1 MPDSGGG
8 DTAELRVARATPGDA
23 AAIQSVRIDAW
34 RTAYRDVLPAAF
46 LASLDAE
53 QGIQAL
59 SDHLNRQSEKY
70 FALVCRFDGELSGF
84 AMLGAPRFEAE
95 DGVVELRALNVRPS
109 HWRRGG
115 ASALI
120 DSAVQE
126 SRGMAYQRM
135 ELWVIEQNPRARS
148 VYERR
153 GFTCSDLR
161 RTTTALT
168 GHPLTEIHYFREL

>member
-46 LASLDAE
+46 LASLDAQ

-70 FALVCRFDGELSGF
+70 FALVCRFSQAGT
-84 AMLGAPRFEAE
+84 PE
-95 DGVVELRALNVRPS
+95 DPPVPQLPWLTLY
-109 HWRRGG
+109 RR
-115 ASALI
+115 
-120 DSAVQE
+120 
-126 SRGMAYQRM
+126 R
-135 ELWVIEQNPRARS
+135 
-148 VYERR
+148 
-153 GFTCSDLR
+153 
-161 RTTTALT
+161 
-168 GHPLTEIHYFREL
+168 